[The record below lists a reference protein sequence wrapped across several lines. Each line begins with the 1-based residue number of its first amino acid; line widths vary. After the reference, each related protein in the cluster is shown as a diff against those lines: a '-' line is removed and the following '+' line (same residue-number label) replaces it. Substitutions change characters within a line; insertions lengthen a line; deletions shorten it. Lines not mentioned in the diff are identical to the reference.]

1 MALFRQLIKDEWIIN
16 MSHLKNSQVKKI
28 KKIGKVNELAWF
40 IGVLLGALGL
50 CLSTKASFGLSMLSA
65 PAYILHMKLHDI
77 FSWYSHGTSEY
88 IWQGMLLIIMCI
100 IIRKFKMRYIFS
112 FLTAVLFGW
121 EVDAWKW
128 VLGGDAAYSELWQ
141 RIIAFILGT
150 LITAFAVALY
160 FRTYMP
166 LQMGE
171 LVVTEI
177 SDTYKLNCDKVKLV
191 NDFIMLGVSIALTL
205 ILHHKL
211 IGVGVGTIIV
221 TFVNAPLI
229 VMFGKLLD
237 KIFDFSPMFPK
248 LMKLCNPGKY
258 AEYQASLKPAA
269 ETVSKEASDEGHKD
283 AETDKKA
290 EMQNSESR

>member
-1 MALFRQLIKDEWIIN
+1 
-16 MSHLKNSQVKKI
+16 
-28 KKIGKVNELAWF
+28 
-40 IGVLLGALGL
+40 
-50 CLSTKASFGLSMLSA
+50 
-65 PAYILHMKLHDI
+65 
-77 FSWYSHGTSEY
+77 
-88 IWQGMLLIIMCI
+88 
-100 IIRKFKMRYIFS
+100 
-112 FLTAVLFGW
+112 
-121 EVDAWKW
+121 
-128 VLGGDAAYSELWQ
+128 
-141 RIIAFILGT
+141 
-150 LITAFAVALY
+150 
-160 FRTYMP
+160 
-166 LQMGE
+166 MGE

-229 VMFGKLLD
+229 VMFEKLLD

-248 LMKLCNPGKY
+248 LMKVCNPGKY

-269 ETVSKEASDEGHKD
+269 ETASKEASDEGHKD